1 MHFDRYA
8 ARFFVSKIVAPR
20 FPPEAIEKTYTSGLR
35 KLVFSRSLRILPLP
49 HQVGAVEALVVIINE
64 FPNVLSIKDQ
74 HFLSF
79 LSELL
84 KMCSVADGEMQDS
97 SSLDSPNKNGYTSE
111 ASEVCDGFPSHC
123 SALFFRREAVVDVD
137 EARITIPEE
146 LPVGVQL
153 RTSAITLLHSV
164 VFSNADPFF
173 TAESTTALG
182 NIRPHIISL
191 LFRSLASTPRRC
203 VVAAYRALRDVLSL
217 SLSPPSE
224 EGGKSPSRLPKE
236 LLQRCIRPVLLNLR
250 DFTMLSVPLLRGL
263 SRLLYLLNSWFNKV
277 SPPCR
282 IFAANSR

>member
-1 MHFDRYA
+1 M
-8 ARFFVSKIVAPR
+8 APS
-20 FPPEAIEKTYTSGLR
+20 FSPEAIEKEFGSSLR

-49 HQVGAVEALVVIINE
+49 QQVGAVEALVVIANE
-64 FPNVLSIKDQ
+64 FPSFLPIKDQ

-97 SSLDSPNKNGYTSE
+97 NSLESPNKNGYIRTAE
-111 ASEVCDGFPSHC
+111 KGELEDMFPTHC
-123 SALFFRREAVVDVD
+123 SALFFRREAIVDIG
-137 EARITIPEE
+137 ESLIAIPEE

-164 VFSNADPFF
+164 VFANADPFF

-182 NIRPHIISL
+182 NIRPHIVSL
-191 LFRSLASTPRRC
+191 LFRSLASTPRQS
-203 VVAAYRALRDVLSL
+203 VVAAHKALRDVLSL
-217 SLSPPSE
+217 SLSPASD
-224 EGGKSPSRLPKE
+224 EGGKSQSRLPKE

-263 SRLLYLLNSWFNKV
+263 SRLLFLLNSWFNKV
-277 SPPCR
+277 CIPDPSPLNR
-282 IFAANSR
+282 MYFSYAFSRL